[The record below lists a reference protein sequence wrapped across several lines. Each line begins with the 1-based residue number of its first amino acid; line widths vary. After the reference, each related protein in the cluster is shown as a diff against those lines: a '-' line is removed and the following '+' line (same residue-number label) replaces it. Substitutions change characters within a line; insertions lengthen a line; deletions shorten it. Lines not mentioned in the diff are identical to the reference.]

1 MSPWR
6 ARGAEFYVMP
16 IRAEQIT
23 PSRRSSLLP
32 WVVFLVTL
40 VLTLAGWLVT
50 KREVQQTSQARF
62 DRLTE
67 RVQVTLRRRFDT
79 AALLLHGAAAFPL
92 ASDVVTA
99 ADWSSYL
106 RTISS
111 QLDGGVVGLG
121 YIEKVARADVS
132 ALETR
137 LRADGETDFKVQRE
151 GNDEWMYVVVAIE
164 PREHNTEILGL
175 DIASGV
181 TRRTAA
187 ERAAAENNLILSR
200 RIRLKYDGKEVPGFL
215 LFLPV
220 YQKNAKLS
228 TPEERLAALKGW
240 VYTPIRIDQLM
251 VGVAESAVQFIDFDV
266 FEGDT
271 MRMGNLLYDADGLLK
286 GEPDRIITE
295 ADYPAQALKTTQSMD
310 IFGQH
315 WTLLLNSRPEFS
327 RVTLSSLPGW
337 VLGVGLVF
345 TMLATTLTWALVNA
359 RRGALT
365 LAQGMTVDMRR
376 LALVASHTGNGV
388 IITDPEWRVEWI
400 NEGFTRMFGFTLDE
414 IRGRKPSEFLTGP
427 DSDSSAME
435 AMNDAARNR
444 RRFLGEVLNYTK
456 DGRKLWIELEIQPVV
471 NEDGVLEGFMGLQQ
485 DITVRKR
492 QSEQMRDAMEAAEK
506 ANQAKS
512 QFLAMMSHEI
522 RTPMNGVIGMTS
534 LLLDTPLNP
543 EQRESA
549 EIIRQSGESLLTIIN
564 DILDFSKIESGRM
577 DLEQTEFAVGD
588 CVEGA
593 LDLLATPA
601 AKKKIELLS
610 EIADDVPTLVVGDAV
625 RLRQVLVNLIGN
637 AVKFTQKG
645 EVAVT
650 VKVANRQDST
660 VVLLFQV
667 RDTGIGISSEG
678 MERLFKPFSQVDASM
693 TRKFG
698 GTGLGLVISRR
709 LVELMGGGITAE
721 SELGRGSVFSFTL
734 RLPVVADGAA
744 IPPGAP
750 GKLNGRGVLIVEGNE
765 TGRRI
770 LSDRVSGWGM
780 KPTAVVSAA
789 AALELLRSDGR
800 FDVAIVDSEIPG
812 MNAREFV
819 ASIKEL
825 PARVRLPL
833 ILLSAQR
840 HRESSDVLFS
850 AVLLKPLKPT
860 QLFDTF
866 VQIFWPS
873 KGATST
879 APTRSAPP
887 QPPVPE
893 KIRVLFVSNQAD
905 RSPESMTHFAQLNCH
920 VEVVTT
926 RAELIDSVRR
936 RFYTLVFF
944 DFGAA
949 PAEGHEWARE
959 VRKILPEDCETWLV
973 AVVSDIAHEDR
984 DAWRLAGVDDCL
996 ATPFTHAQLSAALER
1011 AKWRLPS

>member
-1 MSPWR
+1 
-6 ARGAEFYVMP
+6 MP
-16 IRAEQIT
+16 IRAEQFT
-23 PSRRSSLLP
+23 PSRRSALLP
-32 WVVFLVTL
+32 WVVFLVTVGL
-40 VLTLAGWLVT
+40 ALAGWFVAR
-50 KREVQQTSQARF
+50 REVEQNSQVRF

-67 RVQVTLRRRFDT
+67 RVQSSLRRRFDT

-92 ASDVVTA
+92 SSDLVTA
-99 ADWSSYL
+99 SDWSSYL
-106 RTISS
+106 RTISR
-111 QLDGGVVGLG
+111 QLDDGVVGLG
-121 YIEKVARADVS
+121 YIEKVARSDVS
-132 ALETR
+132 ALEAR
-137 LRADGETDFKVQRE
+137 LRADGETNFKVQRD
-151 GNDEWMYVVVAIE
+151 GTGDWMYVVVAIE
-164 PREHNTEILGL
+164 PREHNTDVLGL
-175 DIASGV
+175 DIASGI

-187 ERAAAENNLILSR
+187 ERAAAENTLMLSR
-200 RIRLKYDGKEVPGFL
+200 RIRLNYDGKDVPGFL
-215 LFLPV
+215 LFMPV
-220 YQKNAKLS
+220 YQKNAKLA
-228 TPEERLAALKGW
+228 TREQRLAALQGW
-240 VYTPIRIDQLM
+240 VYAPIRTDQLM
-251 VGVAESAVQFIDFDV
+251 VGVAESSAQFIDLDV
-266 FEGDT
+266 FEGET
-271 MRMGNLLYDADGLLK
+271 MRLDSLLYDADGDLK
-286 GEPDRIITE
+286 GSPDRVITE
-295 ADYPAQALKTTQSMD
+295 DDYPKEAFKARHEMD
-310 IFGQH
+310 IFGQR
-315 WTLLLNSRPEFS
+315 WTIFIASRPEFA
-327 RVTLSSLPGW
+327 RVALSSLPAW
-337 VLGVGLVF
+337 VLGVGSIFSVLV
-345 TMLATTLTWALVNA
+345 ATLTWALVRA

-365 LAQGMTVDMRR
+365 LAEGMTVDLRR

-400 NEGFTRMFGFTLDE
+400 NDGFTRMFGFTLEE
-414 IRGRKPSEFLTGP
+414 IRGRKPAEFMVGP
-427 DSDSSAME
+427 DSDVSAMD
-435 AMNDAARNR
+435 AMNEAARNR

-471 NEDGVLEGFMGLQQ
+471 SADGVLEGFMGLQQ

-492 QSEQMRDAMEAAEK
+492 QSEQMRDAMEAAER

-534 LLLDTPLNP
+534 LLLDTPLNQ

-577 DLEQTEFAVGD
+577 DLEQTEFAIGD

-601 AKKKIELLS
+601 GKKKIELLC

-650 VKVANRQDST
+650 VKVATRQDST

-667 RDTGIGISSEG
+667 RDTGIGISAEG

-750 GKLNGRGVLIVEGNE
+750 GKLTGRSVLIVEDNE
-765 TGRRI
+765 TSRRI
-770 LSDRVSGWGM
+770 ISNRVTSWGM
-780 KPTAVVSAA
+780 KPVQVATAA
-789 AALELLRSDGR
+789 AALDLLRGDGR
-800 FDVAIVDSEIPG
+800 FDVAIVDSEITG
-812 MNAREFV
+812 KGARDFV
-819 ASIKEL
+819 ASIREQPLRAK
-825 PARVRLPL
+825 LPL
-833 ILLSAQR
+833 ILISAQR
-840 HRESSDVLFS
+840 QRESSDVLFS

-873 KGATST
+873 KGTTST

-893 KIRVLFVSNQAD
+893 KIRVLFVSNNAN
-905 RSPESMTHFAQLNCH
+905 RSPESMVHFGQLNCH
-920 VEVVTT
+920 VEIVAT
-926 RAELIDSVRR
+926 RAEAIEAVRR
-936 RFYTLVFF
+936 RVYTLVFL
-944 DFGAA
+944 DFGPAL
-949 PAEGHEWARE
+949 AEGHELARE
-959 VRKILPEDCETWLV
+959 VRRNLPADSETWLV
-973 AVVSDIAHEDR
+973 AVVNDLKKDER
-984 DAWRLAGVDDCL
+984 DAWRMDGIDDCL
-996 ATPFTHAQLSAALER
+996 STPFTHAQLSAALER